1 VLKQL
6 RRCTLAVLR
15 VRQPRFTT
23 ISRIVGTAFP
33 LASGYWHGLRV
44 RLDDV
49 FVCHD
54 KRRGPAKTLRVGFP
68 DRMDEHLAHG
78 DELGLCAGDAPL

>member
-1 VLKQL
+1 MHA
-6 RRCTLAVLR
+6 RRPAGA
-15 VRQPRFTT
+15 TT
-23 ISRIVGTAFP
+23 ALHNNQQDRRNRIP
-33 LASGYWHGLRV
+33 LASDYWHEFRV

-49 FVCHD
+49 FVYHD
-54 KRRGPAKTLRVGFP
+54 KRRGRTKTLRVGFP